1 VALAVVALALV
12 AWTRSAL
19 GQLANIQPTLTPL
32 VETSAVPAG
41 SNARLAL
48 RVVLPEGL
56 HLQSN
61 APYEPN
67 YIPTVLWLDTPDG
80 VSGVEVVFPD
90 ATDFVQAGVA
100 EPLAVFEHEFVIG
113 VQVAIA
119 AGHAPGEVSVPA
131 LFRYQAC
138 DDKVCFPPQTM
149 EAAWTFRVAEA
160 AGGTVDASRAE
171 HADVFGGI
179 AWGTGG
185 PLPTEA
191 PPRPRPRPAAGA
203 GAGVGVTA
211 SGPAGALARLE
222 NFTILGSEGG
232 YMNVATF
239 MEFIDRAE
247 SGTPAPGLFENRGL
261 LAVIA
266 ITALGGLLLN
276 LTPCVLPMI
285 PINLAIIGAGAQGKN
300 RRRGLMLGAAY
311 GSAMALVYGVLGLV
325 VILTAGTFGTINS
338 SPWFN
343 LAIAGI
349 FVVLALAM
357 FDVVSVDFS
366 RFSSRIRF
374 GEESRGT
381 FLLAFSMGGIAAL
394 LAGACVAPVVIQV
407 ILFAS
412 DLYAGGTTIALAL
425 PFFLGLG
432 MALPWPVAGAGMA
445 ALPKPGAWMVRVK
458 QAFGV
463 FIMATALY
471 YGYTAYGLFANRWVD
486 PASVAASVE
495 AQLEAGWY
503 ADLDRGLGVA
513 ERDQTFVLLDLW
525 ATWCKN
531 CLTMD
536 KTTLADAGVQGA
548 LENYTKIK
556 FQAEYLDEP
565 PASDLM
571 RHLGAIGL
579 PAYAILKPNSM
590 PMPQR

>member
-1 VALAVVALALV
+1 
-12 AWTRSAL
+12 
-19 GQLANIQPTLTPL
+19 
-32 VETSAVPAG
+32 
-41 SNARLAL
+41 
-48 RVVLPEGL
+48 
-56 HLQSN
+56 
-61 APYEPN
+61 
-67 YIPTVLWLDTPDG
+67 
-80 VSGVEVVFPD
+80 
-90 ATDFVQAGVA
+90 
-100 EPLAVFEHEFVIG
+100 
-113 VQVAIA
+113 
-119 AGHAPGEVSVPA
+119 
-131 LFRYQAC
+131 
-138 DDKVCFPPQTM
+138 
-149 EAAWTFRVAEA
+149 
-160 AGGTVDASRAE
+160 
-171 HADVFGGI
+171 
-179 AWGTGG
+179 
-185 PLPTEA
+185 
-191 PPRPRPRPAAGA
+191 
-203 GAGVGVTA
+203 
-211 SGPAGALARLE
+211 
-222 NFTILGSEGG
+222 
-232 YMNVATF
+232 
-239 MEFIDRAE
+239 
-247 SGTPAPGLFENRGL
+247 
-261 LAVIA
+261 
-266 ITALGGLLLN
+266 
-276 LTPCVLPMI
+276 
-285 PINLAIIGAGAQGKN
+285 
-300 RRRGLMLGAAY
+300 
-311 GSAMALVYGVLGLV
+311 
-325 VILTAGTFGTINS
+325 
-338 SPWFN
+338 
-343 LAIAGI
+343 
-349 FVVLALAM
+349 
-357 FDVVSVDFS
+357 VSVDFS

-503 ADLDRGLGVA
+503 ADLDRGLEVA

-590 PMPQR
+590 PMPRR